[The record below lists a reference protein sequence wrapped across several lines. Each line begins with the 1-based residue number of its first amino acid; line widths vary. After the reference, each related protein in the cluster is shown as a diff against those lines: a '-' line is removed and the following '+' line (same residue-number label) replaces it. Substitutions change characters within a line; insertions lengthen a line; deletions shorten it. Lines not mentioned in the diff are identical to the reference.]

1 MNTFNFE
8 ESLLLGASHLES
20 LVDTKGRTYFD
31 VFKTDPAE
39 AVTDWP

>member
-8 ESLLLGASHLES
+8 ESFGLGASHLES
-20 LVDTKGRTYFD
+20 LVDSKGRTYFD
-31 VFKTDPAE
+31 VFKIEPAE